1 MLFWMAASVSAAD
14 RDTAGARV
22 PVLLEL
28 FTSEGCSSCP
38 PADKLLAD
46 LDRLQP
52 VAGAELVVL
61 GEHVDYFNQLG
72 WKDRFSSAQFTARQ
86 QDYADRLH
94 LDGPYTPQLI
104 VDGQAQMV
112 GSDSRGALS
121 AVQQALKAPKIPI
134 TIAGAERLENQ
145 VSARIAV
152 SAAAKKR
159 LRLWVALVEEQADS
173 QVTRGENAGRSL
185 SHVAEALALRDM
197 GAIRLEEPVAR
208 EVTLPLETGSGAH
221 GLRLIVFV
229 QDPGPGRIE
238 GVALRRF

>member
-1 MLFWMAASVSAAD
+1 MERAVRIAAVLLAMSLWMAGSAWAAD
-14 RDTAGARV
+14 RDTAAARV

-28 FTSEGCSSCP
+28 FTSEACSSCP

-86 QDYADRLH
+86 QDYAATLH

-121 AVQQALKAPKIPI
+121 AVEQALKAPKIPI
-134 TIAGAERLENQ
+134 TIADAGRREIR
-145 VSARIAV
+145 SARALWYRPPLRNA
-152 SAAAKKR
+152 SAFGWRWRRSRRIPRSRAAR
-159 LRLWVALVEEQADS
+159 MP
-173 QVTRGENAGRSL
+173 AGRF
-185 SHVAEALALRDM
+185 RTW
-197 GAIRLEEPVAR
+197 P
-208 EVTLPLETGSGAH
+208 
-221 GLRLIVFV
+221 
-229 QDPGPGRIE
+229 
-238 GVALRRF
+238 RRWP

>member
-1 MLFWMAASVSAAD
+1 
-14 RDTAGARV
+14 
-22 PVLLEL
+22 
-28 FTSEGCSSCP
+28 
-38 PADKLLAD
+38 
-46 LDRLQP
+46 
-52 VAGAELVVL
+52 VVL

-94 LDGPYTPQLI
+94 LDGPFTPQLI

-121 AVQQALKAPKIPI
+121 AVEQALKAPKIPI
-134 TIAGAERLENQ
+134 TIAEAERRENQ
-145 VSARIAV
+145 ISARIVV

-159 LRLWVALVEEQADS
+159 LRLFVALAEEQVDS

-185 SHVAEALALRDM
+185 SHVAAALVLRDL
-197 GAIRLEEPVAR
+197 GTIRLEEPVER
-208 EVTLPLETGSGAH
+208 EVTLPLEAGSGAH

-229 QDPGPGRIE
+229 QDPGPGRVE